1 MTSPSPNG
9 ANGRGAAGRF
19 AKGNAGGP
27 GNPLGKQVA
36 ALRAAMLAAVTPED
50 MKVLVQKLV
59 QQAKDGNIA
68 AAKEIL
74 DRCLGRP
81 LEADLLE
88 RIEALEDRKPLEAP
102 SWQG

>member
-1 MTSPSPNG
+1 MGRRGGSPRATP
-9 ANGRGAAGRF
+9 AGPATRW
-19 AKGNAGGP
+19 A
-27 GNPLGKQVA
+27 KQVA

-50 MKVLVQKLV
+50 MRVLVEKLV

-102 SWQG
+102 SWRG